1 MLPSKTLSDHWAYLC
16 SIFVT
21 TNGDIYIDNGESNDR
36 VDKRTVDSSAS
47 IPIMQVN
54 SACQGLFIDLNDTLY
69 CSILIII
76 KW

>member
-1 MLPSKTLSDHWAYLC
+1 MLPSKTLSDQ
-16 SIFVT
+16 
-21 TNGDIYIDNGESNDR
+21 TNGDIYIDNGELNGR
-36 VDKRTVDSSAS
+36 VDKRPFNASAS
-47 IPIMQVN
+47 ILIMQVN